1 MMGLGCAPQAERL
14 KGFGMMKWILV
25 LLVLVGCGAAR
36 ACPLCKDSASNQEG
50 AVTAMHDASNS
61 NGENISGGLN
71 TSIYVMG
78 GCLLGVMGLVSTVIV
93 RGVRSSNRVAER
105 DRR

>member
-1 MMGLGCAPQAERL
+1 MT
-14 KGFGMMKWILV
+14 KWILA
-25 LLVLVGCGAAR
+25 LVVFVGCRTAS

-50 AVTAMHDASNS
+50 AVTALHDANTS

-78 GCLLGVMGLVSTVIV
+78 GCLLGVMGMVSTVIV
-93 RGVRSSNRVAER
+93 RGVKSSNRVAQR
-105 DRR
+105 DRRG